1 MTSAEGAHL
10 GSAAFGDLL
19 IERRRRRD
27 ELDAHIA
34 SLSSIQ
40 RAGIVAM
47 VRHGLG
53 LKDRDWQARYD
64 ELVAA
69 LEDVERAV
77 HQALGVMD
85 IAPYSE
91 HAARVGG

>member
-1 MTSAEGAHL
+1 
-10 GSAAFGDLL
+10 
-19 IERRRRRD
+19 
-27 ELDAHIA
+27 
-34 SLSSIQ
+34 LSSIQ

-53 LKDRDWQARYD
+53 LKDRVWQARYD

-85 IAPYSE
+85 IPPYSE
-91 HAARVGG
+91 HAVRVGG